1 MKLLSR
7 TRPTTPDVRVVHQ
20 VAAWCLGY
28 PDDAMYDRVTLMR
41 RALDEQ
47 PSSESVAALHTFLG
61 HVACTDRQELA
72 QHYTDVFE
80 LSRKQTL
87 YLSYWSAGDT
97 RRRGEVLAAFKQRYR
112 DCGYV
117 VDMRGELPDY
127 LPIVLEFAALADP
140 AGGAEL
146 LADNRAALE
155 LIRFALLDKASP
167 YSDVLTAVCAT
178 IPGPAPRDRAEA
190 LSMAAPAGRVET
202 VGLEPYDPRLLPLS
216 TVRPERRSVR

>member
-1 MKLLSR
+1 
-7 TRPTTPDVRVVHQ
+7 VVHQ

-28 PDDAMYDRVTLMR
+28 PDDAMYDRVSLMR

-47 PSSESVAALHTFLG
+47 PSSESIAALHTFLG
-61 HVACTDRQELA
+61 HVARTDRQELA
-72 QHYTDVFE
+72 QHYSDVFE

-112 DCGYV
+112 DCDYV
-117 VDMRGELPDY
+117 VDLRGELPDY

-140 AGGAEL
+140 TGGPEL

-190 LSMAAPAGRVET
+190 LSMAAPAGQVET

-216 TVRPERRSVR
+216 TVRPERRSAR

>member
-1 MKLLSR
+1 MKLVSR
-7 TRPTTPDVRVVHQ
+7 NRTSVSDARVVHQ

-28 PDDAMYDRVTLMR
+28 PDDALHDRVHLMSQ
-41 RALDEQ
+41 ALDEQ
-47 PSSESVAALHTFLG
+47 APSESVASLRTFLDHISG
-61 HVACTDRQELA
+61 TDRAVLA

-97 RRRGEVLAAFKQRYR
+97 RRRGEVLAGFKQRYR
-112 DCGYV
+112 DCGFV
-117 VDMRGELPDY
+117 VNLLGELPDY

-146 LADNRAALE
+146 LADNRPALE

-167 YSDVLTAVCAT
+167 YSDVLAAVCAT

-190 LSMAAPAGRVET
+190 LSMAAPAGQVET

-216 TVRPERRSVR
+216 TADTGRRPQR